1 MTRLGLTMSSLD
13 EQIGGDHYQTYT
25 IQPIEFLYRNN
36 VPFIEGNIIKYVLRH
51 KNKNGVEDLKKA
63 RHYVDMLIEL
73 EGSNVGI

>member
-1 MTRLGLTMSSLD
+1 MSSLD

-25 IQPIEFLYRNN
+25 IQPIEFFYRNN

-63 RHYVDMLIEL
+63 RHYVDILIEL
-73 EGSNVGI
+73 EESNGGI

>member
-1 MTRLGLTMSSLD
+1 MSSLD

-73 EGSNVGI
+73 EESNGI

>member
-1 MTRLGLTMSSLD
+1 MTRHGPMMSSFD

-25 IQPIEFLYRNN
+25 VQPVEFLYKNN